1 VPSGNVDLLL
11 NAAMSG
17 QEARRVPVPWPA
29 MAGVGELFRTIAV
42 TAVLCIPLGLS
53 VWALLDCVRHP
64 QWAWAL
70 AGRRQLVWLIA
81 ILFGLLCVA
90 PGIVVS
96 LVYLVRI
103 RPIIAAA
110 ERGTLPE

>member
-1 VPSGNVDLLL
+1 MGS
-11 NAAMSG
+11 
-17 QEARRVPVPWPA
+17 
-29 MAGVGELFRTIAV
+29 VGDLFRTIAV

-90 PGIVVS
+90 PGVVVS
-96 LVYLVRI
+96 LVYLVKV
-103 RPIIAAA
+103 RPIVTAA
-110 ERGTLPE
+110 EHGAVPD